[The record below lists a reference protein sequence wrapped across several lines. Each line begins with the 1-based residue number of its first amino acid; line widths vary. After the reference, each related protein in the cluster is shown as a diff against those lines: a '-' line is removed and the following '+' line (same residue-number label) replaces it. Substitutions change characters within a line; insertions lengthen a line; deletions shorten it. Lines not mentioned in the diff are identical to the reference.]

1 MRTQRTVVMSYLG
14 PNRNET
20 PPPSE
25 DAPAIEV
32 VENVRLPVTYTD
44 ARLEMGC
51 DPNTLASR
59 SAPFRITG
67 VDIVTPSTGCEWAN
81 DAANEV
87 PVAAVHS
94 KAPVRKN
101 APREKYPV
109 DPYTRAAPARNSRL
123 IGAAQ
128 WARDSANSAPRI
140 SVTPLTAIPRP
151 VSFPFGLTSASF
163 ALI

>member
-1 MRTQRTVVMSYLG
+1 MPGWKWGATRTHSLHAAHHFG
-14 PNRNET
+14 
-20 PPPSE
+20 S
-25 DAPAIEV
+25 PA
-32 VENVRLPVTYTD
+32 
-44 ARLEMGC
+44 
-51 DPNTLASR
+51 
-59 SAPFRITG
+59 
-67 VDIVTPSTGCEWAN
+67 STGCEWAN

-163 ALI
+163 A